1 MQKERKKKISKL
13 KLILE
18 FCSPVRK
25 VLLEKLTELPDYIK
39 ALDRGLRFFTEEQLI
54 QIELKYADGLTW
66 EEIKTVMANQGTSL
80 KQATF
85 RKYIQDG
92 VIPKA
97 IGYKSRVAIYDKKII
112 RNLNFVNFFYKETDA
127 PIIDFMISLVS
138 NMTISG
144 YEAVESK
151 LAEHSRP
158 LYLEIIDE
166 ITGSSENATDAIH
179 KALPACDDKAKAIK
193 MINKIINNYN
203 RIISPDVDEL
213 CKHLKS
219 MNVFISQIPSE
230 SDTDDNE
237 EALS

>member
-18 FCSPVRK
+18 FGSPVRK

-39 ALDRGLRFFTEEQLI
+39 ALDRGLRFFTEEQLG
-54 QIELKYADGLTW
+54 QIEAKYEDGLTW
-66 EEIKTVMANQGTSL
+66 EEIETVMANQGTSL

-151 LAEHSRP
+151 LDEYSRP

-166 ITGSSENATDAIH
+166 ITGISGNATDAIH
-179 KALPACDDKAKAIK
+179 NALPASDDKAKALK
-193 MINKIINNYN
+193 MLNKITDNYN

-230 SDTDDNE
+230 RDKDKE

>member
-18 FCSPVRK
+18 FGSPVRK

-54 QIELKYADGLTW
+54 QIEAKYKDGLTW
-66 EEIKTVMANQGTSL
+66 EEIETVMANQGTSL

-144 YEAVESK
+144 YEAAESK
-151 LAEHSRP
+151 LDEYSHP
-158 LYLEIIDE
+158 LYLEIINE
-166 ITGSSENATDAIH
+166 IAGISKNASDAIH
-179 KALPACDDKAKAIK
+179 KALPLSDDKTKALK
-193 MINKIINNYN
+193 MLNKIIENYN
-203 RIISPDVDEL
+203 RIISPDLDEL
-213 CKHLKS
+213 CNYLKS
-219 MNVFISQIPSE
+219 MNLFIAQIPSE
-230 SDTDDNE
+230 IDKDKE